1 MGAEELRQRIVLA
14 TIPLLDDYETLTM
27 ARIAEAAG
35 IDEAELLTIFPDKDA
50 VVQAW
55 SSMLMAQLSAAS
67 NPTEDVGKLNAIRMD
82 QPIGPRLVEV
92 VTILGAYYDRI
103 RAELESV
110 ERVGFPRHGTA
121 TEAGTA
127 PLSRN
132 DFRVLGS
139 LPEFQQAVARLL
151 KPDEQRLRVPV
162 EVLAEIFLSM
172 SRFCTRAPNEV
183 RPLPAEQVVHLF
195 LHGALISD

>member
-1 MGAEELRQRIVLA
+1 MVACTFYRAGKRTSSELVAVMGAEELRQRIVLA

-110 ERVGFPRHGTA
+110 ERVASHATA
-121 TEAGTA
+121 R
-127 PLSRN
+127 PLR
-132 DFRVLGS
+132 
-139 LPEFQQAVARLL
+139 
-151 KPDEQRLRVPV
+151 
-162 EVLAEIFLSM
+162 
-172 SRFCTRAPNEV
+172 RAP
-183 RPLPAEQVVHLF
+183 H
-195 LHGALISD
+195 H